1 MSDTTIRL
9 AVWNDRRAIADLIA
23 AMGSHEDV
31 LLAVDPLHEFGN
43 VLALPTARALVAEQE
58 GRIVGYAELQSRPSS
73 LHNEVE
79 GWLAALAVAPE
90 LRQAGVGSR
99 LMAMVEEEA
108 RLLGCD
114 EIVLESSTWRNSAH
128 AFYRKLGFRQESAAE
143 RFRRHLGPK
152 SGSEQQFIAL
162 SALAATRVAAALAP
176 WVGVETA
183 GKEADV
189 EVELLAL
196 SVLAPLGL
204 PVLAEEGG
212 WSAATKS
219 AGGRWIC
226 LDPVDGSR
234 NLRAGLPP
242 WAFSAALV
250 DGEQSVAGFVCDLA
264 SGRRW
269 WAVRGSGAWVDG
281 RRARPRRVGVVGIGS
296 WPDSVQGLP
305 PWAERIRVL
314 GSTAVELC
322 RVADGSLG
330 GYIGLGEVTVHSQD
344 VAAAAIILAESGAC
358 LLDGAGLPLG
368 IEADHRKRLQ
378 VVAAP
383 DPDAAHDLLGVSIQQ
398 GRST

>member
-1 MSDTTIRL
+1 MTDITIRP
-9 AVWNDRRAIADLIA
+9 AVWNDRRGIADLIA

-31 LLAVDPLHEFGN
+31 LLASDPLNEFGN
-43 VLALPTARALVAEQE
+43 ILGLPKARALVAEQE
-58 GRIVGYAELQSRPSS
+58 GRIVGYAELQARPSS
-73 LHNEVE
+73 LHDEVE

-90 LRQAGVGSR
+90 LRQAGVGGR
-99 LMAMVEEEA
+99 LMAVVEEEA
-108 RLLGCD
+108 RLLGCN

-143 RFRRHLGPK
+143 RFRRRLGPT
-152 SGSEQQFIAL
+152 SGSEQQFLAL
-162 SALAATRVAAALAP
+162 SALAASRVAAALAP
-176 WVGVETA
+176 WVGVETG
-183 GKEADV
+183 GKEADLEMESV
-189 EVELLAL
+189 AL

-212 WSAATKS
+212 WSAAPAS

-234 NLRAGLPP
+234 NMRAGLPP

-269 WAVRGSGAWVDG
+269 WAIRGSGAWVDG
-281 RRARPRRVGVVGIGS
+281 RPARPRRVGVVGIGS
-296 WPDSVQGLP
+296 RPDVVQGLP
-305 PWAERIRVL
+305 PWAKRIRVL

-330 GYIGLGEVTVHSQD
+330 GYVGLGEVTVHPQD
-344 VAAAAIILAESGAC
+344 VAAAAVILAESGAC
-358 LLDGAGLPLG
+358 LLDGSGSPLG

-383 DPDAAHDLLGVSIQQ
+383 DPEAARDLLAVS
-398 GRST
+398 TE